1 MHATHLSRP
10 SEQIKIIRVTALIPV
25 FAIISFASIYLGVSA
40 IYLVPWMSA
49 CESIALASFFLLV
62 CNYVSPSVEG
72 QNAYFQSMELP
83 AKGAQGD
90 SFPADGLAWFK
101 KTRLLVCQYIGVA
114 IFTAIVT
121 DITQGA
127 SVYCVNSNSIHFAHI
142 WLQVI
147 KTISSAI
154 AIIAIIKFTSKMNK
168 RLPNQRLISKLVIF
182 KLVVFLNLIQS
193 FVFSIAAAKFHPSN
207 NFSYLAL
214 AVELPAI
221 LFCVEM
227 AIISV
232 FFHLVYSAKPY
243 TNNGATTQS
252 RYQGGPLGIAAIG
265 TALNPIDI
273 GRGIVDGF

>member
-1 MHATHLSRP
+1 MFRKENP
-10 SEQIKIIRVTALIPV
+10 S
-25 FAIISFASIYLGVSA
+25 
-40 IYLVPWMSA
+40 
-49 CESIALASFFLLV
+49 
-62 CNYVSPSVEG
+62 
-72 QNAYFQSMELP
+72 
-83 AKGAQGD
+83 
-90 SFPADGLAWFK
+90 
-101 KTRLLVCQYIGVA
+101 TRLPIHRSCYIYCHRDRYHARCFSLLRKLEFDSLRAYMVTGHQNN
-114 IFTAIVT
+114 IFRHCYNCYNKIYEQDEQETPQPKTHQQTRHIQARRLPQPHSIRKLPLHIIYHRLET
-121 DITQGA
+121 DICHQ
-127 SVYCVNSNSIHFAHI
+127 
-142 WLQVI
+142 
-147 KTISSAI
+147 
-154 AIIAIIKFTSKMNK
+154 
-168 RLPNQRLISKLVIF
+168 
-182 KLVVFLNLIQS
+182 